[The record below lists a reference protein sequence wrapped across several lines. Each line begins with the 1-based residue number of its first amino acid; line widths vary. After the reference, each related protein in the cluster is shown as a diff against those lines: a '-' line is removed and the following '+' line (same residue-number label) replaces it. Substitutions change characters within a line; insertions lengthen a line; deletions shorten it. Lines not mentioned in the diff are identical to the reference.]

1 MTTFKIC
8 EMTGLVFVLFFFY
21 PNEEILLSTVNLSCL
36 PYVTTENLFIDLVY

>member
-8 EMTGLVFVLFFFY
+8 EMMGFFFP